1 MKKKWRSWLLLAAPY
16 LLTAL
21 IPVISVLFLGNF
33 ILSTYQDRQLDEK
46 INSIQISFDRMVQK
60 TESVENVGI
69 MLGTSNV
76 LTQYSSACLNHSGH
90 DQVSNMEVRDLF
102 ATAVLNPV
110 IYDVYLFDSKDNVII
125 SADEA
130 VSNMSVFFRYSHIL
144 EGFTVQESIDRL
156 ENMPNIHRYCPTVTL
171 ALSSR
176 PGSSKQI
183 VEYRLGLP
191 LGWVQNTQSQLIIA
205 MDADEL
211 FRDLLQTLEA
221 GSEFYV
227 YDSNNV
233 LIYQSGSLY
242 ENLLSLSASDDMQKL
257 KYEGSDVYGAVFKTT
272 DGSWKIKVFMPELT
286 EQGSI
291 PFLSPAFVLFV
302 VLPLMACMLLTII
315 FTHKNYRG
323 ILELANLFRGHA
335 SEPPREPE
343 IVDYRLVQ
351 QYAGQVIAEKNRMTQ
366 QITEY
371 SHSRKYEVLD
381 KLVRNTYQTREDA
394 LRALEETDLVLRDGR
409 NVILCIGC
417 SSDSFDALVSGG
429 ATVRETVR
437 RLVGDLLEQPYVLFD
452 TSARET
458 ACIISLKDSDSL
470 DFLVQSIV
478 SHLNVEVSYRYGVE
492 ILVGAGTPTPSIH
505 RLGDSLE
512 QARAVI
518 RYRELSGNH
527 VNLYSDLMGL
537 EDLYYYPR
545 EYDEKILD
553 YVVAGKKEEAI
564 ALVRKIYAEH
574 FEKEGAMPSVRA
586 INAIKSRLWDCV
598 VSIAARYDIL
608 PEELDAADQG
618 QSIARIRG
626 EMSARRYF
634 ALICE
639 KIDLLAEKIQEKKS
653 SGQNNLCQKIMDYI
667 QENYCDNKLSLKQI
681 SEALGI
687 HENYISNLFKN
698 AYGENL
704 SSYVE
709 KLRIEKACKL
719 IRSSPMKIEEIAGTV
734 GYTSGASFRRAFKKV
749 KGVSPA
755 EYRDQ

>member
-33 ILSTYQDRQLDEK
+33 ILNTYQDRQLDEK

-60 TESVENVGI
+60 TETVENLGF

-90 DQVSNMEVRDLF
+90 DQLSNMEVRDLF
-102 ATAVLNPV
+102 ATAILNPV
-110 IYDVYLFDSKDNVII
+110 IYNVYLFDSKDNVII
-125 SADEA
+125 SGDEA

-144 EGFTVQESIDRL
+144 EGYTVQESIDRL
-156 ENMPNIHRYCPTVTL
+156 EDMPSIHHYCPAVTVL
-171 ALSSR
+171 LSR
-176 PGSSKQI
+176 IPGATKQI

-211 FRDLLQTLEA
+211 FGDLLQTLEA

-227 YDSNNV
+227 YDNNNV

-242 ENLLSLSASDDMQKL
+242 EELLPLAEAEAFQELKHEGDDIYSMVFKSANNAWKVKAFMPSLS
-257 KYEGSDVYGAVFKTT
+257 
-272 DGSWKIKVFMPELT
+272 

-302 VLPLMACMLLTII
+302 VLPLIACMLLTIV

-323 ILELANLFRGHA
+323 ILELVNLFSGHA
-335 SEPPREPE
+335 NEQPEAPE

-366 QITEY
+366 QISEY
-371 SHSRKYEVLD
+371 SYSRKYQVLD
-381 KLVRNTYQTREDA
+381 KLVRNTYQTREEA
-394 LRALEETDLVLRDGR
+394 LQALAETDLAIQDGL
-409 NVILCIGC
+409 NAVLCISC
-417 SSDSFDALVSGG
+417 PDAFDALVSGG
-429 ATVRETVR
+429 STIRETVR
-437 RLVGDLLEQPYVLFD
+437 RLVGDLLDQPYVLFD

-458 ACIISLKDSDSL
+458 ACVISLDNRETL
-470 DFLVQSIV
+470 HYLIQGIV
-478 SHLNVEVSYRYGVE
+478 SHLNVEVTYRYGTE
-492 ILVGAGTPTPSIH
+492 ILVGAGDPTPDIH

-553 YVVAGKKEEAI
+553 YVVAGKKEDAI
-564 ALVRKIYAEH
+564 ALVRKIYKEH
-574 FEKEGAMPSVRA
+574 FEKEGTMPSVRA
-586 INAIKSRLWDCV
+586 INAIKSRLWDCI

-608 PEELDAADQG
+608 PEELDAADQSH
-618 QSIARIRG
+618 SIARIRG

-653 SGQNNLCQKIMDYI
+653 SGQTSLGQKIMDYI
-667 QENYCDNKLSLKQI
+667 QENFCDNKLSLKQI
-681 SEALGI
+681 SESLGI

-719 IRSSPMKIEEIAGTV
+719 IRSSTMKIEEIAGTV

-755 EYRDQ
+755 EYRDK